1 MARSGTRAPE
11 LALPVASLAAIRRA
25 LVTEV
30 GPDIAARALQQ
41 AGFAAGDKLYDLLAS
56 HLSPGQPDPYGA
68 RNIDDV
74 GAATFWRRL
83 SEMFATRGWG
93 RLSHEQAHA
102 GVGALESSD
111 WVEADP
117 DSGATR
123 PSCFFS
129 AGVLANVL
137 GRAANGEVGVLE
149 VECRSRGDVRCRFL
163 FGGKDALAA
172 VYDSIRTGQ
181 DADSSVAQ
189 LA

>member
-1 MARSGTRAPE
+1 MPRSGTRAPE
-11 LALPVASLAAIRRA
+11 LALPVASLAAIRKA

-30 GPDIAARALQQ
+30 GPDGAARALQQ
-41 AGFAAGDKLYDLLAS
+41 AGFAAGDKLYDLLAN
-56 HLSPGQPDPYGA
+56 HIAPTETNE
-68 RNIDDV
+68 RNVGDV

-83 SEMFATRGWG
+83 SEMFAARGWG
-93 RLSHEQAHA
+93 RLAHEEVHA
-102 GVGALESSD
+102 GVGALESTD

-149 VECRSRGDVRCRFL
+149 VECRSRGDMRCRFL
-163 FGGKDALAA
+163 FGGTDALEA
-172 VYDSIRTGQ
+172 VYDAIRTGQ

>member
-11 LALPVASLAAIRRA
+11 LALPVASLAAIRKA

-30 GPDIAARALQQ
+30 GPDGAARALQQ
-41 AGFAAGDKLYDLLAS
+41 AGFAAGDKLYDLLAN
-56 HLSPGQPDPYGA
+56 HLAPAAADQANEGIGD
-68 RNIDDV
+68 I

-93 RLSHEQAHA
+93 RLAHEEVHV

-149 VECRSRGDVRCRFL
+149 VECR
-163 FGGKDALAA
+163 
-172 VYDSIRTGQ
+172 
-181 DADSSVAQ
+181 
-189 LA
+189 